1 MAGEIGM
8 STESRSEVE
17 TSVLEKAGLSYDD
30 LYNAAKYI
38 QYIRVGVP
46 GSVVRSL
53 IEALNIPRFVVSGI
67 LKVDESN
74 VARLYQRSRVSETQS
89 ESIMDTT
96 RLLLKAANIF
106 GDQERASEWFQ
117 APVPA
122 LGNARPY
129 EVIDTFEGRKWIDQ
143 VLAQIEYGEFI

>member
-53 IEALNIPRFVVSGI
+53 IEALHIPRFVVW
-67 LKVDESN
+67 
-74 VARLYQRSRVSETQS
+74 A
-89 ESIMDTT
+89 
-96 RLLLKAANIF
+96 F
-106 GDQERASEWFQ
+106 
-117 APVPA
+117 
-122 LGNARPY
+122 
-129 EVIDTFEGRKWIDQ
+129 
-143 VLAQIEYGEFI
+143 

>member
-1 MAGEIGM
+1 M
-8 STESRSEVE
+8 SAESRNEVE
-17 TSVLEKAGLSYDD
+17 ATVLAQAGLSHED

-38 QYIRVGVP
+38 QSIRMGLP

-53 IEALNIPRFVVSGI
+53 IEALRIPRFVVSGI

-74 VARLYQRSRVSETQS
+74 VARLYQRPRVSETQS

-96 RLLLKAANIF
+96 RLLLKTMHVF
-106 GDQERASEWFQ
+106 GDQERASEWLQ
-117 APVPA
+117 TPVPA

-143 VLAQIEYGEFI
+143 VLTQIEYGEFM